1 MKLKKIAS
9 LMLAGVMAVS
19 MLTAC
24 GGNTTDDTQKPEE
37 PDVTPSTSASAQT
50 LVSNMSKEAQNKV
63 TAVAN
68 SDLTAALQSAVEDYF
83 TNADVVKYGSLFEIV
98 DTWYGVG
105 PNDARQT
112 DIGEALVEN
121 LKPYTT
127 EIANL
132 NKLTDDKTDPF
143 TAVEVYGVNGSV
155 SDKDL
160 LEQLGHKIDDDIVD
174 LWNEGEYAVDGKNEN
189 DSRVM
194 NYVDY
199 DYEVSASIVTADG
212 RVWGIEDTVKFVAV
226 AVTRTGTVKTG
237 MSNNP
242 RF

>member
-19 MLTAC
+19 MLAGC
-24 GGNTTDDTQKPEE
+24 QNTSVDHEDPTNPEE
-37 PDVTPSTSASAQT
+37 PNVTPSSSNAQMM
-50 LVSNMSKEAQNKV
+50 VSNMSKEAQNKV

-105 PNDARQT
+105 PNDARET

-160 LEQLGHKIDDDIVD
+160 LEQLGHKIDSEIVG
-174 LWNEGEYAVDGKNEN
+174 LKNDGDYDAGAYVK
-189 DSRVM
+189 

>member
-9 LMLAGVMAVS
+9 LMLAGIMAVS

-24 GGNTTDDTQKPEE
+24 GNTVSEKPEDPTDE
-37 PDVTPSTSASAQT
+37 PNVTPSSSNAQMM
-50 LVSNMSKEAQNKV
+50 VDNMSKDAQNKV
-63 TAVAN
+63 SAVAN

-98 DTWYGVG
+98 DDAYGMG
-105 PNDARQT
+105 PNDARDT
-112 DIGEALVEN
+112 DIGEALVSN
-121 LKPYTT
+121 LGAHDN

-132 NKLTDDKTDPF
+132 DKIGPKTDSF
-143 TAVEVYGVNGSV
+143 TVVEVYGVNGSV

-160 LEQLGHKIDDDIVD
+160 LEQIGHKIDSEIVALDTEDDRIDNNQV
-174 LWNEGEYAVDGKNEN
+174 NVKQYI
-189 DSRVM
+189 
-194 NYVDY
+194 DY

-226 AVTRTGTVKTG
+226 AVTRTGEIVTSL
-237 MSNNP
+237 SNP
-242 RF
+242 AVR

>member
-24 GGNTTDDTQKPEE
+24 GNTVSEKPEDPTDE
-37 PDVTPSTSASAQT
+37 PTVTPSSSNAQI
-50 LVSNMSKEAQNKV
+50 VVDNMSKEAQNKV
-63 TAVAN
+63 SAVAN

-83 TNADVVKYGSLFEIV
+83 SNADVVKYGSLFEIE
-98 DTWYGVG
+98 DEAYGMG
-105 PNDARQT
+105 QNDARDT

-121 LKPYTT
+121 LKPYTN

-132 NKLTDDKTDPF
+132 NKLSDDKTDPF

-155 SDKDL
+155 PDKDL
-160 LEQLGHKIDDDIVD
+160 LEQIGHKIDSEIVA
-174 LWNEGEYAVDGKNEN
+174 LENEGKYDVGGNVA
-189 DSRVM
+189 

-199 DYEVSASIVTADG
+199 DYEVSASIVIANG

-226 AVTRTGTVKTG
+226 AVTRTGEVVT
-237 MSNNP
+237 NLDNAP
-242 RF
+242 QY